1 MKHIVYIELMF
12 NIVYNKAARKKSKRR
27 KTPTKNPL
35 WVVKYIEISKFIF
48 LAIVVARFLP
58 CINYGREKHP
68 FTHGEFSLVW
78 LSLKSYSNFSCKFG

>member
-58 CINYGREKHP
+58 CINDSIMGAKNTRLHMAN
-68 FTHGEFSLVW
+68 SV
-78 LSLKSYSNFSCKFG
+78 